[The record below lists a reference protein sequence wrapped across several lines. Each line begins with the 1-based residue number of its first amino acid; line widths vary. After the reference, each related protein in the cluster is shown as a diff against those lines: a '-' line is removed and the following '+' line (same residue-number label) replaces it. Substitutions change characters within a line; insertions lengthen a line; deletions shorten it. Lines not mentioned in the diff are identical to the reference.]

1 MCRYTDATIAEAM
14 QSAACMVRHGTLE
27 RLARLLLRCADG
39 CERDDFSVADDVF
52 ATVLGVRERDLII
65 AARTLQSLHA
75 VRYEPGRY
83 SAIDRREL
91 QKLSCECY
99 SIIKRRYGA
108 MTRPRAP

>member
-1 MCRYTDATIAEAM
+1 M

-27 RLARLLLRCADG
+27 CLARLLLRCADG